1 MNNPRACWFIL
12 FTFVLLMAT
21 AGYFSLPS
29 EEETPID
36 FFQHWTGG
44 IGLAPSVSP
53 AWTFFSMPPNIEVFC
68 ENELWPIPGLPCY
81 NPNHGALV
89 VELPPFERAAIG
101 E

>member
-1 MNNPRACWFIL
+1 
-12 FTFVLLMAT
+12 MAT

-53 AWTFFSMPPNIEVFC
+53 AWTFFSMTPNIEVFC
-68 ENELWPIPGLPCY
+68 ENELWPIPGQPCY
-81 NPNHGALV
+81 NPNHGSLV